1 MHLIKRYL
9 LKACYEQYFITQI
22 RKRLY
27 ADNFVVC
34 AVLAYGFDNHL
45 PLLALTLLHVAQ
57 IVLAGFFKISYVLRL
72 VAQQQLGLAIR

>member
-1 MHLIKRYL
+1 MNNTLL
-9 LKACYEQYFITQI
+9 LKFANASMLTT
-22 RKRLY
+22 LVV
-27 ADNFVVC
+27 FVVC